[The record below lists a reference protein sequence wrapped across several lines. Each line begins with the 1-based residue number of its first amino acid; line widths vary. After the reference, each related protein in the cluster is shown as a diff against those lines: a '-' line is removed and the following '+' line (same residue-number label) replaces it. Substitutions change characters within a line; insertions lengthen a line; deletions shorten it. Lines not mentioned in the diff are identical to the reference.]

1 MLNYRVQT
9 CIDSTTYEALQ
20 KYMKKREYETISI
33 ALRKIICKAVL
44 DEIYENAVEE
54 GDLLK
59 L

>member
-9 CIDSTTYEALQ
+9 CLDSTTYEALQ
-20 KYMKKREYETISI
+20 KYMEKREYETISV

-44 DEIYENAVEE
+44 DEIYENAVER
-54 GDLLK
+54 GDLVK

>member
-20 KYMKKREYETISI
+20 KYMENKGYETVSI
-33 ALRKIICKAVL
+33 ALRKILCGVVL
-44 DEIYENAVEE
+44 NEAYESAVER
-54 GDLLK
+54 GDLVK